1 MVTFKWLW
9 LKINRKNKI
18 MSYIFVSIYMVK
30 LNMVMIR
37 VRNIFFRLFYHPKQ
51 ALVGVVGLCVCVCE
65 YYSYTFYT
73 L

>member
-1 MVTFKWLW
+1 
-9 LKINRKNKI
+9 

-51 ALVGVVGLCVCVCE
+51 ALVGVVGLCVCVCV
-65 YYSYTFYT
+65 
-73 L
+73 